1 MFQIILNPKK
11 NEDFALGNLMSKNIV
26 CIGISMYLNC
36 EMLRSKK
43 LAWITEE

>member
-26 CIGISMYLNC
+26 GMDISFGT
-36 EMLRSKK
+36 S
-43 LAWITEE
+43 